1 MDFSKRVLYF
11 SRNFSTHDFRFL
23 TALAETEYD
32 VYFLQLENQKSN
44 LSVDVLPSKIKVLPP
59 LNKNQEF
66 TFLNI
71 PGNAIDLRKII
82 KQITPDIIHAG
93 PIQSCGFL
101 AALAGFSPL
110 VTMSWGS
117 DILVDS
123 DRNIFL
129 KWITKYTLKK
139 TAILIG
145 DCEAVKNKAI
155 QFNFSENRIVLF
167 PWGIDLQKYQ
177 PGKNEEY
184 RKKLGWLDKFVL
196 LSLRSWEK
204 IYGVDIVVKGFVE
217 AIKSE
222 PDLRLILL
230 GNGSQSELIKSFIN
244 EAGLSDHVCY
254 GGVIDQNDLPGFYH
268 ASDLYISASYSDGSS
283 VSLMEALGCGIPAL
297 VSDIPGNKEWIESD
311 KNGWIFPSGDYLSLA
326 NAIIKI
332 SKNQMDLPSIS
343 LEARKT
349 AERKANWK
357 ENFQKNLNAYELAL
371 NLDHNREEISGLT

>member
-1 MDFSKRVLYF
+1 MDFPKRVLYF
-11 SRNFSTHDFRFL
+11 SRNFSTHDIRFL
-23 TALAETEYD
+23 TSLAETEYD
-32 VYFLQLENQKSN
+32 VYFLRLENQKSN
-44 LSVDVLPSKIKVLPP
+44 LRVDVLPSIIKVLPP

-71 PGNAIDLRKII
+71 PGNAIELRNII

-123 DRNIFL
+123 ERNIFL

-145 DCEAVKNKAI
+145 DCEAVKNKAT

-167 PWGIDLQKYQ
+167 PWGIDLQKFQ
-177 PGKNEEY
+177 PGKNEEL
-184 RKKLGWLDKFVL
+184 RKKLGWQDKFVL
-196 LSLRSWEK
+196 LSLRSWER
-204 IYGVDIVVKGFVE
+204 IYGVDIVVNGFIE

-230 GNGSQSELIKSFIN
+230 GKGSQTEIIKSIIK
-244 EAGLSDHVCY
+244 EAGLSDQVFF
-254 GGVIDQNDLPGFYH
+254 GGVVGQNDLPGYYQ
-268 ASDLYISASYSDGSS
+268 ASDLYTSASYSDGSS
-283 VSLMEALGCGIPAL
+283 VSLMEAFACGIPVL
-297 VSDIPGNKEWIESD
+297 VSDIPGNKEWIETD
-311 KNGWIFPSGDYLSLA
+311 KNGWMFQSGDYLSLA

-332 SKNQMDLPSIS
+332 SKNQMELPSIS

-357 ENFQKNLNAYELAL
+357 ENFQKNLYAYELAL
-371 NLDHNREEISGLT
+371 NLTHNREEISGLA

>member
-1 MDFSKRVLYF
+1 MDFPKRVLYF
-11 SRNFSTHDFRFL
+11 SRNFSTHDIRFL
-23 TALAETEYD
+23 TSLADTEYD
-32 VYFLQLENQKSN
+32 VYFLRLENQKSN
-44 LSVDVLPSKIKVLPP
+44 LRVDVLPSKIKVLPP

-71 PGNAIDLRKII
+71 PGNAIDLRNII

-123 DRNIFL
+123 ERNIFL

-145 DCEAVKNKAI
+145 DCEAVKNKVI

-196 LSLRSWEK
+196 LSLRSWER
-204 IYGVDIVVKGFVE
+204 IYGVDIVVNGFIE

-230 GNGSQSELIKSFIN
+230 GNGSQTEIIKSIIK
-244 EAGLSDHVCY
+244 EAGLSDRVFF
-254 GGVIDQNDLPGFYH
+254 GGVVDQNDLPGYYQ

-283 VSLMEALGCGIPAL
+283 VSLMEALACGIPVL
-297 VSDIPGNKEWIESD
+297 VSDIPGNKEWIETD
-311 KNGWIFPSGDYLSLA
+311 KNGWMFQSGDYLSLA
-326 NAIIKI
+326 NSIIKI
-332 SKNQMDLPSIS
+332 CKNKKDLPSIS
-343 LEARKT
+343 LKARKT
-349 AERKANWK
+349 AERKANWN
-357 ENFQKNLNAYELAL
+357 ENFQKNQHAYELAL
-371 NLDHNREEISGLT
+371 NLNHNREEISGLT

>member
-1 MDFSKRVLYF
+1 MKFSKRVLYF

-167 PWGIDLQKYQ
+167 PWGIDLQLFY
-177 PGKNEEY
+177 PGDNAKL
-184 RKKLGWLDKFVL
+184 RTKLGWQDKFVII
-196 LSLRSWEK
+196 SVRSWEK
-204 IYGVDIVVKGFVE
+204 IYGVDVVARGFAE
-217 AIKSE
+217 ALKSK

-230 GNGSQSELIKSFIN
+230 GNGSQEDLIKSIFDESKI
-244 EAGLSDHVCY
+244 GDRVFF
-254 GGVIDQNDLPGFYH
+254 GGVIDQKELPGYYR

-283 VSLMEALGCGIPAL
+283 VSLMEALACGIPVL
-297 VSDIPGNKEWIESD
+297 VSDIPGNKEWID
-311 KNGWIFPSGDYLSLA
+311 QDNNGWMFKTGDSESLA
-326 NAIIKI
+326 QCI
-332 SKNQMDLPSIS
+332 LSIYNNKDKFPQIR
-343 LEARKT
+343 LEAREI
-349 AERKANWK
+349 AESKANWK
-357 ENFQKNLNAYELAL
+357 VNFQKNLHAYQLAL
-371 NLDHNREEISGLT
+371 NSKQK